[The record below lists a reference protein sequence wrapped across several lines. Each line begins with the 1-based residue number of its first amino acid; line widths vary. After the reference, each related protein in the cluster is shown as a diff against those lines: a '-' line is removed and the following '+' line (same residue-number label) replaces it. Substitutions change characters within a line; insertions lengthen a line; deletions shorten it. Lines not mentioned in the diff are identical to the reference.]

1 MNCRHCMSCCSLM
14 KTSGKM
20 HLTFILTVTV
30 PLLIEIGK
38 RGEPSSREGNRPPSD
53 SHGYLPSPQAS
64 SGPLEL
70 PVLGSP
76 ALLRSQPSICYLN
89 SQASSLQNPWVIIRW
104 KIKQKAVS
112 SRLAHCTVKTQHV
125 SESESK

>member
-1 MNCRHCMSCCSLM
+1 
-14 KTSGKM
+14 M

-30 PLLIEIGK
+30 PLLIKTGQCC
-38 RGEPSSREGNRPPSD
+38 GEPSSSEGNRPPRD

-76 ALLRSQPSICYLN
+76 ALLCSQPSIFYLN
-89 SQASSLQNPWVIIRW
+89 SRPSSLQNPWVVIR
-104 KIKQKAVS
+104 
-112 SRLAHCTVKTQHV
+112 
-125 SESESK
+125 